1 MTSITPPRLATIV
14 VGVDDSPESLGAL
27 ALAATIGAP
36 RQSALTIVHVRPTPR
51 AFGLGP
57 EGSIEWAQAED
68 ELDQAVTAEAT
79 TRLADFP
86 GTWTVVI
93 RSGSVGRELLAVADE
108 VDADLI
114 VLGHRSHGTVHD
126 TVLGSTAAGVV
137 HHSRRSVLIAIPP
150 T

>member
-1 MTSITPPRLATIV
+1 MTSMTPPRLTTIV
-14 VGVDDSPESLGAL
+14 VGVDDSPESLDAL
-27 ALAATIGAP
+27 ALAATIGAS
-36 RQSALTIVHVRPTPR
+36 RRSALTIVHVRPMPR

-57 EGSIEWAQAED
+57 EGSIEYAQAQD
-68 ELDQAVTAEAT
+68 ELDEAVTAEAT
-79 TRLADFP
+79 TELADYP
-86 GTWTVVI
+86 GTWTVAI
-93 RSGSVGRELLAVADE
+93 RAGSIARELLAAADE

-114 VLGHRSHGTVHD
+114 VVGHRSHGTVHD